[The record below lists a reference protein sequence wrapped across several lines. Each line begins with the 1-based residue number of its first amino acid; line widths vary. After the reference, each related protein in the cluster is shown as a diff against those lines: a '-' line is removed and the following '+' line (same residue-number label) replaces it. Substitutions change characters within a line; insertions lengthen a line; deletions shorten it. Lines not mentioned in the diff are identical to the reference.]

1 MFVAVE
7 LPNMPARIQAR
18 PDITAK
24 GGEQRILRVTRR
36 VCFAIRSFIIC
47 ILAGLPMVAI
57 HAEENASLAGG
68 SASFAAVSLNLAAVS
83 SSILN
88 GRDHVVRLAFD
99 SRFSASLKELAA
111 EKELNKALPKSLLR
125 KRLVWV
131 NEPRTKLRPGFGEFF
146 RGETVEPLRSNGA
159 GVDDSRYLY
168 VKFSFRF

>member
-1 MFVAVE
+1 
-7 LPNMPARIQAR
+7 MPAQLQAR
-18 PDITAK
+18 PGNAAK
-24 GGEQRILRVTRR
+24 GGERRSLRVRR
-36 VCFAIRSFIIC
+36 GRFPIWRFIIC
-47 ILAGLPMVAI
+47 IIAGCLPIVAI
-57 HAEENASLAGG
+57 QAEENASMTGG

-88 GRDHVVRLAFD
+88 GREHVVRLAFD
-99 SRFSASLKELAA
+99 SRFSESLKELAA
-111 EKELNKALPKSLLR
+111 EKESNSALPKSLFR

-146 RGETVEPLRSNGA
+146 RGETVGPLRSNGA